1 MNNDKDITEQQ
12 INAFVDNEL
21 DTEERE
27 LIFNDSDAANNIN
40 QQLCEYRK
48 LKELVRH
55 AYSDVPQPYSSQ
67 FDYQGKQKPA
77 GTKYSTAAVLMLMSG
92 LIGAVLSY
100 NFAPLNTKFVEAPQ
114 SSNINTVDQLNAVNR
129 VILHLESNNIDLMD
143 AALSRAEE
151 LIASSPANNPVLVE
165 VVTNDKGL
173 DLLRSDVS
181 PFAERVSNLSRQNVA
196 FIACAKRIENLHQE
210 GIDVTLVP
218 EANSHF
224 TALDRLV
231 DRMQNGWSYEKI

>member
-21 DTEERE
+21 DNEERE
-27 LIFNDSDAANNIN
+27 LIFNESSASNNID

-67 FDYQGKQKPA
+67 FDKNRKPKLA
-77 GTKYSTAAVLMLMSG
+77 VKKYFTAAALMLMSG
-92 LIGAVLSY
+92 LMGAVLSY
-100 NFAPLNTKFVEAPQ
+100 NYAPLNTKFVEAPQ
-114 SSNINTVDQLNAVNR
+114 SSSINSLGQLNALNR
-129 VILHLESNNIDLMD
+129 VILHLESNDVDLMD
-143 AALSRAEE
+143 AALSRAEA
-151 LIASSPANNPVLVE
+151 LIASSPADNPVLIE

-181 PFAERVSNLSRQNVA
+181 PFADRISNLSKQNVA

-210 GIDVTLVP
+210 GINVNLVP
-218 EANSHF
+218 EANTHF

>member
-27 LIFNDSDAANNIN
+27 LIFNDSDAANNID

-181 PFAERVSNLSRQNVA
+181 PFAERISNLSRQNVA

>member
-1 MNNDKDITEQQ
+1 MNNYKDITEQQ

-21 DTEERE
+21 DNEERE
-27 LIFNDSDAANNIN
+27 LIFNESGASNNID

-67 FDYQGKQKPA
+67 FDKQRKRNPT
-77 GTKYSTAAVLMLMSG
+77 GTKYSTAAALMLMSG
-92 LIGAVLSY
+92 LMGAVLSY
-100 NFAPLNTKFVEAPQ
+100 NYAPVNAKFVGLSQTNGIISASQ
-114 SSNINTVDQLNAVNR
+114 LQDINR
-129 VILHLESNNIDLMD
+129 IILHLESNELDLMD
-143 AALSRAEE
+143 AALSRAEA
-151 LIASSPANNPVLVE
+151 LIASSPADKPVLIE

-181 PFAERVSNLSRQNVA
+181 PFANRISNLSRQNVA
-196 FIACAKRIENLHQE
+196 FIACARKIENLRQE
-210 GIDVTLVP
+210 GIDVNLVP
-218 EANSHF
+218 EANTHF

>member
-181 PFAERVSNLSRQNVA
+181 PFAERISNLSRQNVA

>member
-1 MNNDKDITEQQ
+1 MNNDKEITEQQ

-27 LIFNDSDAANNIN
+27 LIFNESGASNNID

-48 LKELVRH
+48 LKDLVRH
-55 AYSDVPQPYSSQ
+55 AYNDVPKPYASQ
-67 FDYQGKQKPA
+67 FDKQRKRKPT
-77 GTKYSTAAVLMLMSG
+77 GTKYSTAAALMLMSG
-92 LIGAVLSY
+92 LVGAVLSY
-100 NFAPLNTKFVEAPQ
+100 NYAPVNTKFVEVLP
-114 SSNINTVDQLNAVNR
+114 SNSISTGGQLNAVNR
-129 VILHLESNNIDLMD
+129 VILHLESNDIDLMD
-143 AALSRAEE
+143 AALGRAEE

-165 VVTNDKGL
+165 VITNDKGL

-181 PFAERVSNLSRQNVA
+181 PFADRISYLSEQNVA
-196 FIACAKRIENLHQE
+196 FIACARKIENLRQE
-210 GIDVTLVP
+210 GIDVNLVP

-231 DRMQNGWSYEKI
+231 DRMKNGWSYEKI